1 MRHERMLLTN
11 FTRVNSMN
19 LSNVVLAAA
28 VSGILMGCGGSTPPA
43 EAPSAEVP
51 ATPPADAPAA
61 DAPAAA
67 AGDAAAAG
75 AKHDCKGKNDCKG
88 QGGCHTDKH
97 DCKGK
102 NDCKGQG
109 GCKA

>member
-1 MRHERMLLTN
+1 
-11 FTRVNSMN
+11 MN
-19 LSNVVLAAA
+19 LSNVLMAAA
-28 VSGILMGCGGSTPPA
+28 VSGIMSGAVVACGGSTPPA

-51 ATPPADAPAA
+51 VTPPSADAA
-61 DAPAAA
+61 DPAAA
-67 AGDAAAAG
+67 SADAAAAG

-88 QGGCHTDKH
+88 TGGCKTDKH

-109 GCKA
+109 GCKV